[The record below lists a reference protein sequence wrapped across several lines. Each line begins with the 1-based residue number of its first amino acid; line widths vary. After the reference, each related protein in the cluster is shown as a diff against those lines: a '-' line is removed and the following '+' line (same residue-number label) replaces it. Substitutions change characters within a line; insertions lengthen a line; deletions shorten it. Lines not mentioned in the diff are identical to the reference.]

1 MWLCSVQIAYQS
13 VWGPSRAAKPYRRV
27 VQSRNY
33 GVSRR
38 AFVISTAAACGLI
51 EARYEAVMPRMLK
64 FGCE

>member
-1 MWLCSVQIAYQS
+1 MLRSLYQS
-13 VWGPSRAAKPYRRV
+13 VWGPSRVAKLYRRV

-33 GVSRR
+33 GVSRS

>member
-1 MWLCSVQIAYQS
+1 VRQKGSAVLQL
-13 VWGPSRAAKPYRRV
+13 RRE
-27 VQSRNY
+27 Q
-33 GVSRR
+33 G

>member
-1 MWLCSVQIAYQS
+1 MWICIVQIALS
-13 VWGPSRAAKPYRRV
+13 VGMGTVPCGKLHRRV